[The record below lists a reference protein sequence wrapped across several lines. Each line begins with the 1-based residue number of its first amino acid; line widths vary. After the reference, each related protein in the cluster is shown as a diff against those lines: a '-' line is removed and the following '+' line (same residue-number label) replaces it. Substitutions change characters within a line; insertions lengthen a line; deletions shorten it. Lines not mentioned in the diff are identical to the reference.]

1 MCTQDCTRGPLLL
14 FFFFLIRDRV
24 CVALPFVTAS
34 SSTPS
39 KDEVVAEPFQAA
51 ATTFVIN
58 PPYRCRRLFR
68 RWRHSTGLRQADA
81 RSASAPPAVLTR
93 TSPPMFLKE
102 DVVATPDLSATLA
115 ATCAVATLS

>member
-51 ATTFVIN
+51 ATTFVIKS
-58 PPYRCRRLFR
+58 PYRCRRLFR
-68 RWRHSTGLRQADA
+68 RWRHSPPVFVKQALD
-81 RSASAPPAVLTR
+81 PPPRLQSFSR
-93 TSPPMFLKE
+93 GHRRRCS
-102 DVVATPDLSATLA
+102 
-115 ATCAVATLS
+115 